1 MVAQYHSGHSNMN
14 NWIINVLSKKN
25 AMVTRPF
32 LIFIW
37 YGGDWV
43 PIHPVL
49 LSLELRQCHYPGRN
63 FTSWRYQHVRDIPQ
77 EWLVLLCEERDGLP
91 RSTGSSTP
99 SYTDENWYAY
109 KGLSVT
115 RNLHQMHK
123 CKQPM
128 VSKTIVTADK
138 LNGAHLY
145 QIRIQLKKEPNRQV
159 DEVHSTGN

>member
-1 MVAQYHSGHSNMN
+1 MVEIGSLSTLCFFRLSFGNA
-14 NWIINVLSKKN
+14 IIQEGTSHPEDTSTFAIFLKNGLSSSVKNVMASPDLP
-25 AMVTRPF
+25 ALPHRPTQMK
-32 LIFIW
+32 I
-37 YGGDWV
+37 DM
-43 PIHPVL
+43 
-49 LSLELRQCHYPGRN
+49 
-63 FTSWRYQHVRDIPQ
+63 
-77 EWLVLLCEERDGLP
+77 
-91 RSTGSSTP
+91 
-99 SYTDENWYAY
+99 

>member
-1 MVAQYHSGHSNMN
+1 MKIDM
-14 NWIINVLSKKN
+14 
-25 AMVTRPF
+25 
-32 LIFIW
+32 
-37 YGGDWV
+37 
-43 PIHPVL
+43 
-49 LSLELRQCHYPGRN
+49 
-63 FTSWRYQHVRDIPQ
+63 
-77 EWLVLLCEERDGLP
+77 
-91 RSTGSSTP
+91 
-99 SYTDENWYAY
+99 